1 MIRHSGRLSVFV
13 LLFLALL
20 LSLAW
25 AQAHGFVSGRVIT
38 LWSKAIMQ
46 VDGPTTFNATD
57 AFFPPLPFVLTIGLQ
72 SITGGTTIPV
82 PFILSAALGA
92 MMLVM
97 WYGNLRMN
105 GEISALT
112 SCIAVALLA
121 LNPFFLRVLAE
132 GPEAVLTLVGTWVFA
147 RGIVNLRL
155 TGNAPD
161 MMKVAVGLLI
171 VALSNSYGLLICL
184 GALPFMI
191 VAARPSMLAASSVGY
206 LIAMFYPV
214 VAAVLSL
221 MFISSIFDSALVP
234 LLTEEPVRM
243 SLQEHVVI
251 LLGLVPVTFV
261 ALMRNLFVARY
272 LMPLL
277 AAFGTICGAYWLNS
291 VLHVESDPTLAIAPM
306 LAVLAV
312 TMRFWPQLALREPI
326 IIVLLVLAL
335 ILSLFSLRANPV
347 DETRNWF
354 NAVRGYSVEG
364 HSATQEVAAF
374 LEGKSGI
381 VVDVERNPEIVT
393 QIGDITNLIV
403 AGQTVYDWALEG
415 GILRAEYILV
425 QNASDQIIETDR
437 ILRRYPALST
447 NQLAFYEEV
456 FTNGRWRVFK
466 RIES

>member
-1 MIRHSGRLSVFV
+1 
-13 LLFLALL
+13 
-20 LSLAW
+20 
-25 AQAHGFVSGRVIT
+25 
-38 LWSKAIMQ
+38 
-46 VDGPTTFNATD
+46 
-57 AFFPPLPFVLTIGLQ
+57 
-72 SITGGTTIPV
+72 
-82 PFILSAALGA
+82 
-92 MMLVM
+92 
-97 WYGNLRMN
+97 
-105 GEISALT
+105 
-112 SCIAVALLA
+112 
-121 LNPFFLRVLAE
+121 
-132 GPEAVLTLVGTWVFA
+132 
-147 RGIVNLRL
+147 
-155 TGNAPD
+155 
-161 MMKVAVGLLI
+161 
-171 VALSNSYGLLICL
+171 LICL

-251 LLGLVPVTFV
+251 LLGLAPVTFV

-354 NAVRGYSVEG
+354 NAVRGYPVEG

-381 VVDVERNPEIVT
+381 IVDVERNPEIVT